1 MTAIEIIIEER
12 KNNGPFT
19 SIFDF
24 ASRVDL
30 RKVNRKAFESLIR
43 AGAFDQIHSNRA
55 SLLASVNL
63 AITKAEQGHAHQ
75 GQNKLFEEFET
86 SDIPL
91 VDADIWEERKQLAEE
106 KIALGFYFSN
116 HPFKFYK
123 KMIREF
129 VPSRLSELKPR
140 ESSYLIA
147 GIISVIRMRMTSR
160 GKIAIITLDDGEG
173 RIDVVIGNKILVE
186 VYDLIKEDNLLIVE
200 GRVSHDD
207 FTGGNRVSAIK
218 VNNLLTIQSSK
229 AAYLFISIK
238 ESTDGEKLKE
248 LLKPY
253 CNGAFGNN
261 LTKCKV
267 KVEYSNHTGKVELL
281 LGPDWEVTLHED
293 LILKLS
299 KTFHD
304 DNVKIIYN

>member
-1 MTAIEIIIEER
+1 MYKR
-12 KNNGPFT
+12 
-19 SIFDF
+19 
-24 ASRVDL
+24 
-30 RKVNRKAFESLIR
+30 
-43 AGAFDQIHSNRA
+43 Q
-55 SLLASVNL
+55 
-63 AITKAEQGHAHQ
+63 
-75 GQNKLFEEFET
+75 
-86 SDIPL
+86 PL

-160 GKIAIITLDDGEG
+160 GKIAIITMDDGEG

-229 AAYLFISIK
+229 AAYL
-238 ESTDGEKLKE
+238 
-248 LLKPY
+248 LLS
-253 CNGAFGNN
+253 C
-261 LTKCKV
+261 
-267 KVEYSNHTGKVELL
+267 
-281 LGPDWEVTLHED
+281 
-293 LILKLS
+293 IL
-299 KTFHD
+299 
-304 DNVKIIYN
+304 